1 MKRLTIIIYLIIFQ
15 SFLCVYPQGL
25 QFHGNEKTIADRS
38 SLSIPG
44 EDEKPKVVSEYG
56 VDLEVRNH
64 NLNSPGII
72 LYLRDTTGDE
82 AFSLIFNYD
91 FGENKAVFTFA
102 KNGEKTLFSTSFT
115 KEKVLEKYMPVS
127 IRINTVSGV
136 IDISIGSHKSTIR
149 MPELKG
155 IQFSPQLYF
164 GMSRNIVECAS
175 FSIRNLRITADNSTT
190 DIPLS
195 ECDGENVHDS
205 PKKVIGKVKNPKWL
219 INRSFSW
226 NPILKVHS
234 STPTGFAFDKTR
246 QKFHSYNADSIKTY
260 DILSKELSILP
271 LKGDSLPTKLGMNLI
286 DAESGTIIPYEIY
299 HNAFFAKINPETG
312 EWKTL
317 NVSEPKAVWHHHA
330 HAYRKKDNSLILFGG
345 YGNRTYSDKLVR
357 FNFNNNIWDTIP
369 LSGDKIPPRFFTS
382 MMMTESEDSIYLYG
396 GKGNLEGK
404 QDLGTIYYYDLY
416 LIDLNSKKVKK
427 LWEQPAPENDRV
439 PARTLLP
446 DPDRK
451 HFYAMMY
458 PEYQPHSSLQLFRI
472 NINDGSATAVGDSI
486 PIISEEIATNVALYD
501 NPAFE
506 QIYCVVQE
514 FEKYGQSTTSVF
526 SISAPPVSAS
536 QLLALSENANDNKN
550 KLWIYIAAASLI
562 VIAIGIILIMR
573 KRKRT
578 DIVNKK
584 DCDNADKKD
593 RDFTDTPI
601 PDSITTEPVLQKVT
615 DNSAQTIESN
625 DSPEIP
631 SESQSEVQEM
641 NSISLFGPF
650 SVKDTSGRDITYM
663 FSRKLKLLF
672 LYILLCTISKNGVTS
687 SDLSSIF
694 WSDKEPD
701 KVKNLRNVT
710 LNKLR
715 KVLAEMNGVNLVYE
729 QGLFRIDLS
738 GDCYC
743 DISRLYNISSSL
755 HNLNPGKDQCAE
767 INSIFVKGKF
777 MVDTEDPIFDYFHQ
791 KIDSYIIDYLSE
803 RIEYSFRRG
812 KYVTTRRLCNSLLK
826 TDPLSELALTYAIKS
841 CRVTGR
847 NDKALTIYNNFIK
860 EYRKMMGEDY
870 PKSIEELESTNG
882 Y

>member
-1 MKRLTIIIYLIIFQ
+1 
-15 SFLCVYPQGL
+15 
-25 QFHGNEKTIADRS
+25 
-38 SLSIPG
+38 
-44 EDEKPKVVSEYG
+44 
-56 VDLEVRNH
+56 
-64 NLNSPGII
+64 
-72 LYLRDTTGDE
+72 
-82 AFSLIFNYD
+82 
-91 FGENKAVFTFA
+91 
-102 KNGEKTLFSTSFT
+102 
-115 KEKVLEKYMPVS
+115 
-127 IRINTVSGV
+127 
-136 IDISIGSHKSTIR
+136 
-149 MPELKG
+149 
-155 IQFSPQLYF
+155 
-164 GMSRNIVECAS
+164 
-175 FSIRNLRITADNSTT
+175 
-190 DIPLS
+190 
-195 ECDGENVHDS
+195 
-205 PKKVIGKVKNPKWL
+205 
-219 INRSFSW
+219 
-226 NPILKVHS
+226 
-234 STPTGFAFDKTR
+234 
-246 QKFHSYNADSIKTY
+246 
-260 DILSKELSILP
+260 
-271 LKGDSLPTKLGMNLI
+271 
-286 DAESGTIIPYEIY
+286 
-299 HNAFFAKINPETG
+299 
-312 EWKTL
+312 
-317 NVSEPKAVWHHHA
+317 
-330 HAYRKKDNSLILFGG
+330 
-345 YGNRTYSDKLVR
+345 
-357 FNFNNNIWDTIP
+357 
-369 LSGDKIPPRFFTS
+369 
-382 MMMTESEDSIYLYG
+382 
-396 GKGNLEGK
+396 
-404 QDLGTIYYYDLY
+404 
-416 LIDLNSKKVKK
+416 
-427 LWEQPAPENDRV
+427 
-439 PARTLLP
+439 
-446 DPDRK
+446 
-451 HFYAMMY
+451 MMY

-562 VIAIGIILIMR
+562 VIASGIILIMR

-578 DIVNKK
+578 NIVNKK
-584 DCDNADKKD
+584 ERDNADKKD

-601 PDSITTEPVLQKVT
+601 PDSITTEPALQKDTVT
-615 DNSAQTIESN
+615 CAQTIESN

-631 SESQSEVQEM
+631 SENQSEVQET

-650 SVKDTSGRDITYM
+650 SVRDTSGRDITYM

-672 LYILLCTISKNGVTS
+672 LYILLYTITKNGVTS
-687 SDLSSIF
+687 SDLSSVF

-738 GDCYC
+738 DDCYC
-743 DISRLYNISSSL
+743 DISRLYQISSSL

-777 MVDTEDPIFDYFHQ
+777 MVDTEDPIFDYFQQ

-803 RIEYSFRRG
+803 RIEDTFSRG
-812 KYVTTRRLCNSLLK
+812 KYDTTRRLCNSLLK

-870 PKSIEELESTNG
+870 PKSIEEVESTNK
-882 Y
+882 